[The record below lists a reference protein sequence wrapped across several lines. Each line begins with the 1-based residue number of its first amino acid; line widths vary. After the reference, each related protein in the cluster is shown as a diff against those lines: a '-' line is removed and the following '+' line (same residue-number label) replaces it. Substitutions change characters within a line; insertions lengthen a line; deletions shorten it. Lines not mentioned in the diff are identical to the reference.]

1 MQVRGQGRGGL
12 GPIELVET
20 LIPLVPEEL
29 TVTVDAGAHFLAVMP
44 LWPVRRPFGLLISN
58 GLATMGYALPAAIGA
73 ALARPGEP
81 VIALTGDGG
90 LGMALA
96 ELETVSRLGLPV
108 TTVVFDDAGLSLIEI
123 KQGAAQGGSG
133 AVRYRPV
140 DFAQVA
146 RAMRMEGETV
156 RSVDELAAVLDC
168 GWDRPQLI
176 DARIDPTAYRGLLE
190 VARG

>member
-1 MQVRGQGRGGL
+1 
-12 GPIELVET
+12 
-20 LIPLVPEEL
+20 
-29 TVTVDAGAHFLAVMP
+29 MP

-133 AVRYRPV
+133 AVRYQPV

-146 RAMRMEGETV
+146 RAMGMEGETV